1 MKKNDIDVFIYIGH
15 SFVLKFCCFMVFTLL
30 FFLVLSTLYIDSSVL
45 STSSSRPFL
54 IQGAISLLM
63 HIYRREF
70 SAMGGYLTLAGEV
83 ISLFYVLYNT
93 CAFDYTLELIYVSH
107 YMKSVKDLE
116 YDISLI
122 LYHASIFFI
131 YHNYD
136 QVETVRNTWK
146 FRLTLLMMV
155 CSFLLFSSHLC
166 SNSSKPSFFS
176 HLSLDNFSF

>member
-1 MKKNDIDVFIYIGH
+1 MFLFILAH

-70 SAMGGYLTLAGEV
+70 SAMGGYLTRAGEV

-93 CAFDYTLELIYVSH
+93 CAFDYTLEYVSH

-116 YDISLI
+116 YNISLI

-136 QVETVRNTWK
+136 QVETVRNT
-146 FRLTLLMMV
+146 
-155 CSFLLFSSHLC
+155 
-166 SNSSKPSFFS
+166 
-176 HLSLDNFSF
+176 

>member
-1 MKKNDIDVFIYIGH
+1 
-15 SFVLKFCCFMVFTLL
+15 
-30 FFLVLSTLYIDSSVL
+30 
-45 STSSSRPFL
+45 
-54 IQGAISLLM
+54 M

-93 CAFDYTLELIYVSH
+93 CAFDYTLELIYVAH

-136 QVETVRNTWK
+136 QVETVRNT
-146 FRLTLLMMV
+146 
-155 CSFLLFSSHLC
+155 
-166 SNSSKPSFFS
+166 
-176 HLSLDNFSF
+176 